1 MALYSDDKIEEED
14 DDAMIQGIHV
24 IINEERKKP
33 GLLVDDAT
41 REYLI
46 ERRDH
51 TNMFN
56 LTLTNFP
63 QSDGLFLGRVMLGNA
78 ETYRTPL
85 NLRIDYYSVGF
96 VPILQIKAYNAI
108 YSESFEI
115 KIGHKPTIKSFIRI
129 CNQSN

>member
-1 MALYSDDKIEEED
+1 
-14 DDAMIQGIHV
+14 MIQGIHV

-63 QSDGLFLGRVMLGNA
+63 
-78 ETYRTPL
+78 
-85 NLRIDYYSVGF
+85 
-96 VPILQIKAYNAI
+96 
-108 YSESFEI
+108 
-115 KIGHKPTIKSFIRI
+115 
-129 CNQSN
+129 

>member
-1 MALYSDDKIEEED
+1 MFDPADLHPERMALYQDDKIEEED
-14 DDAMIQGIHV
+14 DDAMVQGIHV

-46 ERRDH
+46 ERKDH

-63 QSDGLFLGRVMLGNA
+63 
-78 ETYRTPL
+78 
-85 NLRIDYYSVGF
+85 
-96 VPILQIKAYNAI
+96 
-108 YSESFEI
+108 
-115 KIGHKPTIKSFIRI
+115 
-129 CNQSN
+129 

>member
-115 KIGHKPTIKSFIRI
+115 KIWNKPTIKRFISI
-129 CNQSN
+129 